1 MHNRT
6 QATWDAIATLATD
19 YARNPRGPG
28 LGLRSNVPK
37 VRVSLDTVQVA
48 QMALEICRMAG

>member
-1 MHNRT
+1 MHNRIRAAGHAV
-6 QATWDAIATLATD
+6 ATFATD

-28 LGLRSNVPK
+28 LGLRANVPK

-48 QMALEICRMAG
+48 QIAVEICRMAG